1 MPLNLWWTSYSAGM
15 FDAFWKYI
23 HAYDEMKRDPVKKSL
38 PWRHNER
45 DGVSND
51 QAHDCLL
58 NHLFKVQIKESIKAP
73 RHWPL
78 WGEFTD
84 GRLITLTKG
93 Q

>member
-1 MPLNLWWTSYSAGM
+1 M

-23 HAYDEMKRDPVKKSL
+23 HAYDEMTRDAIKTSL
-38 PWRHNER
+38 QW
-45 DGVSND
+45 VIMSAMAS
-51 QAHDCLL
+51 QMTSLTIVYS

-78 WGEFTD
+78 RGEFTD